1 MSRLDW
7 PGDWPRTTPQEREKN
22 RDFKASIATTTT
34 ELKKEMKRMGV
45 DEWRASTGS
54 GGSYTKSNG
63 LPKYDANPD
72 DPGFVL
78 RWTDDGEQFAV
89 ACDDYSRLRDNL
101 RSVYLWVHE
110 TRMRSQRPVTTA
122 DAEFAAARLPSGD
135 GKDAV
140 AATAPPHEVLEVDPD
155 AGEEIVQAAFRQKAK
170 SAHPDQGG
178 DPAEW
183 QRLTDAKE
191 AMLGGEQA

>member
-1 MSRLDW
+1 MNVDDW
-7 PGDWPRTTPQEREKN
+7 RG
-22 RDFKASIATTTT
+22 SI
-34 ELKKEMKRMGV
+34 GNQH
-45 DEWRASTGS
+45 
-54 GGSYTKSNG
+54 TKSNG
-63 LPKYDANPD
+63 LPLHNAKPD

-101 RSVYLWVHE
+101 RTVYLWVHE
-110 TRMRSQRPVTTA
+110 TRMRSQRPVKTGDT
-122 DAEFAAARLPSGD
+122 EFAAARLPSGD

-140 AATAPPHEVLEVDPD
+140 VATAPAHEVLEVPPD
-155 AGEEIVQAAFRQKAK
+155 ADDSAVKDAYRQKAK

-183 QRLTDAKE
+183 QRVVDAKE
-191 AMLGGEQA
+191 AMLGGDSA

>member
-7 PGDWPRTTPQEREKN
+7 PRGWERTPAHQREKN
-22 RDFKASIATTTT
+22 PRFDASIATTTDAIAT
-34 ELKKEMKRMGV
+34 EMERMDV
-45 DEWRASTGS
+45 DEWRASIGNQH
-54 GGSYTKSNG
+54 TKSNG
-63 LPKYDANPD
+63 LPLHNANSD

-78 RWTDDGEQFAV
+78 RWSDDGEQFAV

-110 TRMRSQRPVTTA
+110 TRMRSQRPVKTG

-135 GKDAV
+135 GEDAV

-155 AGEEIVQAAFRQKAK
+155 ADEEIVQAAFRQKAK

-183 QRLTDAKE
+183 KRLTDAKE